1 MDGNVKAQGSLQQE
15 VIEQIPPHKFF
26 LIGNANEWMERARS
40 KPIQKKLVGDLWYEN
55 EATVM
60 FAETN
65 AGKSIFAVQIADA
78 ISRGVEIGPLEFTS
92 EAQPVVY
99 FDFELNDRQ
108 FSIRYT
114 IDGQNPYVWDDNFIR
129 VELDPDA
136 EYPMGNYCQYVCD
149 QIETVMLEVNAR
161 AAIIDNITYLND
173 ELEKSK
179 AALPLMKQLKVIKQR
194 NNFSF
199 LILAHTPKRPAS
211 KPLTKN
217 DLQGSKMIMN
227 FVDSAFVI
235 GESCQGPD
243 IRYIKQLK
251 IRNAMTKYDKDNVL
265 VMRIEK
271 PSNFLQFTCTGT
283 ASEMDHLEHPE
294 PVTRE
299 KLIETVKTEYPK
311 GKSARDIA
319 KTLGISHTTVNR
331 MITELDEAGEL
342 KKRGKWN
349 IPDATTVPDVPECS
363 TRKKDKEVETL
374 ELL

>member
-1 MDGNVKAQGSLQQE
+1 MDENKE
-15 VIEQIPPHKFF
+15 HKFF
-26 LIGNANEWMERARS
+26 LRCSANDWMERAKA

-65 AGKSIFAVQIADA
+65 AGKSILAVQIADA
-78 ISRGVEIGPLEFTS
+78 ISRGVGIGPLEFTS
-92 EAQPVVY
+92 SAQPIAY
-99 FDFELNDRQ
+99 FDFELNERQ

-114 IDGQNPYVWDDNFIR
+114 IDGEHPYHWSENFIR

-149 QIETVMLEVNAR
+149 QIEELMIEVGAR
-161 AAIIDNITYLND
+161 IAIIDNITYLGD

-199 LILAHTPKRPAS
+199 LILAHVPKRPPS

-235 GESCQGPD
+235 GESCQGSD

-271 PSNFLQFTCTGT
+271 PTNFLQFTPIGES
-283 ASEMDHLEHPE
+283 SELDHLERPE
-294 PVTRE
+294 PITRE
-299 KLIETVKTEYPK
+299 KLVETVKAEYPK
-311 GKSARDIA
+311 GRSARDIA
-319 KTLGISHTTVNR
+319 KQLGTSHTTVNR
-331 MITELDEAGEL
+331 VINELEASGEI

-349 IPDATTVPDVPECS
+349 IPSATTVPDVPSSS
-363 TRKKDKEVETL
+363 TDDNKKQVETL
-374 ELL
+374 ELM

>member
-1 MDGNVKAQGSLQQE
+1 
-15 VIEQIPPHKFF
+15 
-26 LIGNANEWMERARS
+26 
-40 KPIQKKLVGDLWYEN
+40 
-55 EATVM
+55 
-60 FAETN
+60 
-65 AGKSIFAVQIADA
+65 
-78 ISRGVEIGPLEFTS
+78 
-92 EAQPVVY
+92 
-99 FDFELNDRQ
+99 
-108 FSIRYT
+108 
-114 IDGQNPYVWDDNFIR
+114 
-129 VELDPDA
+129 
-136 EYPMGNYCQYVCD
+136 
-149 QIETVMLEVNAR
+149 
-161 AAIIDNITYLND
+161 
-173 ELEKSK
+173 
-179 AALPLMKQLKVIKQR
+179 
-194 NNFSF
+194 
-199 LILAHTPKRPAS
+199 
-211 KPLTKN
+211 
-217 DLQGSKMIMN
+217 MIMN

-349 IPDATTVPDVPECS
+349 IPDATTVPGVPECS
-363 TRKKDKEVETL
+363 TPNKDNEVETL